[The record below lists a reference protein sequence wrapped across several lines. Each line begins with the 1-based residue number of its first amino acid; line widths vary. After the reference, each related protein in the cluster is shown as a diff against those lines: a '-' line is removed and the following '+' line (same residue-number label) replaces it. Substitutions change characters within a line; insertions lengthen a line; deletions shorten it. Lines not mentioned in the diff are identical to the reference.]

1 MTRGLRYAIGFCLA
15 LATAVGL
22 GCTPGSL
29 VPSVRLTYPPT
40 RTVDVVDDYH
50 GTKVADPYRWLEE
63 IESPAVKEW
72 IDAQNKL
79 SFGYLATLPRRG
91 EIKKRLTELWN
102 YERFGVPVHRG
113 GRYFFLHNS
122 GLQNQSSLC
131 VAESLTGPQRVL
143 LDPNKLSADA
153 TVALSSWE
161 VSDDGKLLV
170 YGTASGGSDW
180 IEFKVRRVDTGQDLD
195 DHVRWVK
202 FSGASWTKDAKGFYY
217 SRYDEPVDG
226 QELKGVNYFQKLYF
240 HRLGT
245 PQTEDRL
252 VYHRPDQK
260 EWGFSGSVTDD
271 GRYLIIA
278 ISQGTERKNR
288 VYYMDLQKEGGEVVP
303 LLDGFDAQ
311 YRFIDN
317 EGPLFWF
324 FTDLDAPRGR
334 IIAVDT
340 RRPDRRNWQELIP
353 EAAQTLQ
360 DVAVVGDAFIVVY
373 LQDAHSQVKLF
384 TLKGQAVRELALPG
398 MGTAGGLSGR
408 RSSPELFY
416 AFSEFTTPTTIYRYD
431 VRDGSR
437 SVFRA
442 PRVGFRPADYRCAQ
456 VFVASKDGTRVPMF
470 VVCREGLKLDGRNPT
485 LLTGYGGFDI
495 SLTPYFSPAN
505 LVWME
510 MGGVFALANIR
521 GGGEYGREWHD
532 AGRLKNKQNCF
543 DDFIA
548 ASQWLIANHY
558 TSPTRLAVAG
568 GSNGGLLVGAVI
580 TQRPDLFGAAL
591 PAVGVMDMLRFHRFT
606 IGWGWVSDYGSS
618 DDPEMFKVLHAYSPL
633 HNIRPGTQYPSTLIT
648 TGDHDDRVV
657 PCHSFKFA
665 AALQATQAG
674 PNPVLLRVETRAGH
688 GAGKPTDKIID
699 ETADRWA
706 FLLKSLGQ

>member
-1 MTRGLRYAIGFCLA
+1 MMCAFRKELGFCLA
-15 LATAVGL
+15 LVIVAGL
-22 GCTPGSL
+22 GCTTGPLST
-29 VPSVRLTYPPT
+29 SVRLTYPPT
-40 RTVDVVDDYH
+40 KTQDVVDDYH

-63 IESPAVKEW
+63 IESPAVREW
-72 IDAQNKL
+72 IDAQNKV
-79 SFGYLATLPRRG
+79 SRAYLARLPRRN
-91 EIKKRLTELWN
+91 EIKQRLTRLWD
-102 YERFGVPVHRG
+102 YERFGVPVNRG
-113 GRYFFLHNS
+113 GRYFFLYNN

-131 VAESLTGPQRVL
+131 VADSLTAAPRVL
-143 LDPNKLSADA
+143 LDPNKMFADA
-153 TVALSSWE
+153 TVALAGWE
-161 VSDDGKLLV
+161 ASEDGKLLV

-180 IEFKVRRVDTGQDLD
+180 IEFSVCRVDTGEKLP
-195 DHVRWVK
+195 DHIKWVK
-202 FSGASWTKDAKGFYY
+202 FSGASWTKDAQGFYY
-217 SRYDEPVDG
+217 SRYDEPAGG
-226 QELKGVNYFQKLYF
+226 QELKGVNYFQKLYY

-245 PQTEDRL
+245 PQLEDRL

-271 GRYLIIA
+271 GRYLIITVM
-278 ISQGTERKNR
+278 QGTETKNR
-288 VYYMDLQKEGGEVVP
+288 VYYLDLQANGGEVVR

-317 EGPLFWF
+317 EGPVFWF

-334 IIAVDT
+334 IIAVDI
-340 RRPDRRNWQELIP
+340 RQPDRRNWRELIP
-353 EAAQTLQ
+353 QAAQTLQ
-360 DVAVVGDAFIVVY
+360 DVAVVGDAFVTVY
-373 LQDAHSQVKLF
+373 LQDAHSQVRLF
-384 TLKGQAVRELALPG
+384 DLKGRFTRDLALPG

-416 AFSEFTTPTTIYRYD
+416 SFGEFTTPTTIYRHD
-431 VRDGSR
+431 VRDSR
-437 SVFRA
+437 NEVFRA
-442 PRVGFRPADYRCAQ
+442 PQVDFKPADYCSKQ
-456 VFVASKDGTRVPMF
+456 VFVTSKDGTRVPMF
-470 VVCREGLKLDGRNPT
+470 IVHRKGLKLDGLNPT

-510 MGGVFALANIR
+510 LGGVFALVNLR

-543 DDFIA
+543 DDCIA
-548 ASQWLIANHY
+548 ASQWLIDGRY
-558 TSPTRLAVAG
+558 TSPKKLAVAG

-606 IGWGWVSDYGSS
+606 IGWGWVSDYGSA
-618 DDPEMFKVLHAYSPL
+618 DDPEMFKVLYAYSPL
-633 HNIRPGTQYPSTLIT
+633 HNIRPGTQYPATLIT

-665 AALQATQAG
+665 AALQAAAAG
-674 PNPVLLRVETRAGH
+674 PNPILLRVETRAGH
-688 GAGKPTDKIID
+688 GAGKPTDKIIN

-706 FLLKSLGQ
+706 FLLAALGR